1 LKNIFEIKGL
11 NSIISSP
18 NGPVYVLND
27 ITFSIPKGKTL
38 GIVGESGS
46 GKTQLMMAISGTQ
59 PLTPGIVSGSV
70 HYYDHSDISFYPD
83 ELELKNHF
91 KIYRSENSANYK
103 RKNAQNFEKSVREK
117 FSGLRGT
124 VIGIIPQDPKS
135 FLNPFWTVQE
145 FFIEAFNKLSEFELI
160 KEKDLQSFIQN
171 NFEKFDLDVALKNKY
186 PNELS
191 GGEAQRVMNAFVLAH
206 KPKVVFADETTTGID
221 VSRQINVISQF
232 KLIQSENPDTT
243 IIIISHD
250 FAFLNHLVDTYVV
263 MFGGFVLEV
272 INDINKLRSRET
284 LHPYTADLLS
294 SLDQSSN
301 NIQKET
307 IDNFIDLTIKPQGCP
322 YKDRCK
328 VFASGDRELQHKCE
342 SEFPPIVDSYSGE
355 KVEELNTDWQRCWYP
370 FLEAK

>member
-1 LKNIFEIKGL
+1 MSNIFNIEGL

-27 ITFSIPKGKTL
+27 ITFSIPKGKTI

-46 GKTQLMMAISGTQ
+46 GKTQLMMAMTGTQ

-83 ELELKNHF
+83 ELELKNH
-91 KIYRSENSANYK
+91 YRVHRRVNSENYK
-103 RKNAQNFEKSVREK
+103 RKNAHSFEQSVREQ
-117 FSGLRGT
+117 FSELRGT
-124 VIGIIPQDPKS
+124 VFGIIPQDPKS
-135 FLNPFWTVQE
+135 FLNPYWTIE
-145 FFIEAFNKLSEFELI
+145 ELFKEAYNKFFEIGQI
-160 KEKDLQSFIQN
+160 KEKKLETFIHN
-171 NFEKFDLDVALKNKY
+171 NFEKFDLDIAVKNKY
-186 PNELS
+186 PDELS

-221 VSRQINVISQF
+221 VSRQKKVISQF

-243 IIIISHD
+243 IVIISHD

-263 MFGGFVLEV
+263 MFGGFVLEA

-284 LHPYTADLLS
+284 LHPYTADLLL
-294 SLDQSSN
+294 SLDSSNN

-307 IDNFIDLTIKPQGCP
+307 IDHFIDLTIKPQGCP

-328 VFASGDRELQHKCE
+328 VFTIGTRELQHKCE
-342 SEFPPIVDSYSGE
+342 SEFPPIVDHSNE
-355 KVEELNTDWQRCWYP
+355 QLIETKNTDWQRCWHPY
-370 FLEAK
+370 LEAK

>member
-1 LKNIFEIKGL
+1 
-11 NSIISSP
+11 
-18 NGPVYVLND
+18 
-27 ITFSIPKGKTL
+27 
-38 GIVGESGS
+38 
-46 GKTQLMMAISGTQ
+46 
-59 PLTPGIVSGSV
+59 
-70 HYYDHSDISFYPD
+70 
-83 ELELKNHF
+83 
-91 KIYRSENSANYK
+91 
-103 RKNAQNFEKSVREK
+103 
-117 FSGLRGT
+117 LRGT

-145 FFIEAFNKLSEFELI
+145 FFMEAFNKLSEFELI

>member
-1 LKNIFEIKGL
+1 MSNIFNIEGL

-27 ITFSIPKGKTL
+27 ITFSIPKGKTI

-46 GKTQLMMAISGTQ
+46 GKTQLMMAMTGTQ

-83 ELELKNHF
+83 ELELKNH
-91 KIYRSENSANYK
+91 YRVHRRVNSENYK
-103 RKNAQNFEKSVREK
+103 RKNAHSFEQSVREQ
-117 FSGLRGT
+117 FSELRGT
-124 VIGIIPQDPKS
+124 VFGIIPQDPKS
-135 FLNPFWTVQE
+135 FLNPYWTIE
-145 FFIEAFNKLSEFELI
+145 ELFKEAYNKFFEIGQI
-160 KEKDLQSFIQN
+160 KEKKLETFIHN
-171 NFEKFDLDVALKNKY
+171 NFEKFDLDIAVKNKY
-186 PNELS
+186 PDELS

-221 VSRQINVISQF
+221 VSRQKKVISQF

-243 IIIISHD
+243 IVIISHD

-263 MFGGFVLEV
+263 MFGGFVLEA

-284 LHPYTADLLS
+284 LHPYTADLLL
-294 SLDQSSN
+294 SLDSSNN

-307 IDNFIDLTIKPQGCP
+307 IDHFIDLTIKPQGCP

-342 SEFPPIVDSYSGE
+342 SEFPPIVDHSNE
-355 KVEELNTDWQRCWYP
+355 QLIETKNTDWQRCWHPY
-370 FLEAK
+370 LEAK

>member
-1 LKNIFEIKGL
+1 MSNIFNIKGL

-27 ITFSIPKGKTL
+27 ITFSIPQGKTI
-38 GIVGESGS
+38 GIIGESGS
-46 GKTQLMMAISGTQ
+46 GKTQLMMAITGTQ
-59 PLTPGIVSGSV
+59 PMTPGVVSGSV
-70 HYYDHSDISFYPD
+70 HFYNNSDLSFYPD
-83 ELELKNHF
+83 EVELKNH
-91 KIYRSENSANYK
+91 YRVHRRVNSENYK
-103 RKNAQNFEKSVREK
+103 RKNAKSFEQSVREQ

-145 FFIEAFNKLSEFELI
+145 FFMEAFNKLSEFELI
-160 KEKDLQSFIQN
+160 KEKDLQSFIKN
-171 NFEKFDLDVALKNKY
+171 NFEKFDLDVAVKNKY
-186 PNELS
+186 PDELS

-221 VSRQINVISQF
+221 VSRQKKVINQF

-243 IIIISHD
+243 IVIISHD

-263 MFGGFVLEV
+263 MFGGFLLEA
-272 INDINKLRSRET
+272 IHDINNLYSKKS

-294 SLDQSSN
+294 SLDPNSK
-301 NIQKET
+301 NIQKER
-307 IDNFIDLTIKPQGCP
+307 IDHFIDLTIKPQGCP

-342 SEFPPIVDSYSGE
+342 SELPPIVDPYSGE
-355 KVEELNTDWQRCWYP
+355 KVEELNTDWLRCWQPY
-370 FLEAK
+370 LESK

>member
-1 LKNIFEIKGL
+1 MSNIFNIEGL

-27 ITFSIPKGKTL
+27 ITFSIPKGKTI

-46 GKTQLMMAISGTQ
+46 GKTQLMMAMTGTQ

-83 ELELKNHF
+83 ELELKNH
-91 KIYRSENSANYK
+91 YRVHRRVNSENYK
-103 RKNAQNFEKSVREK
+103 RKNAHSFEQSVREQ
-117 FSGLRGT
+117 FSELRGT
-124 VIGIIPQDPKS
+124 VFGIIPQDPKS
-135 FLNPFWTVQE
+135 FLNPYWTIE
-145 FFIEAFNKLSEFELI
+145 ELFKEAYNKFFEIGQI
-160 KEKDLQSFIQN
+160 KEKKLETFIHN
-171 NFEKFDLDVALKNKY
+171 NFEKFDLDIAVKNKY
-186 PNELS
+186 PDELS

-221 VSRQINVISQF
+221 VSRQKKVISQF

-243 IIIISHD
+243 IVIISHD

-263 MFGGFVLEV
+263 MFGGFVLEA

-284 LHPYTADLLS
+284 LHPYTADLLL
-294 SLDQSSN
+294 SLDSSNN

-307 IDNFIDLTIKPQGCP
+307 IDHFIDLTIKPQGCP